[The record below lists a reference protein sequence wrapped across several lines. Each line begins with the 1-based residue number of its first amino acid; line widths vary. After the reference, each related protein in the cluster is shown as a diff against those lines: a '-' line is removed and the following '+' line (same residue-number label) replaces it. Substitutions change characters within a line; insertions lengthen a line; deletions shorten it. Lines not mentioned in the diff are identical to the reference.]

1 MHIDE
6 DGSST
11 YVSSNK
17 RRIFW
22 RDITRLSVRIFLTS
36 FYFILCFFFQGL
48 IYYVWGYTLF
58 IYKDIDVNNGIFYSD
73 NDRLDVSDD
82 NDNDDRC

>member
-1 MHIDE
+1 MHVNE

-11 YVSSNK
+11 YVASRK

-22 RDITRLSVRIFLTS
+22 GDIKRLSVRIFHIS
-36 FYFILCFFFQGL
+36 FYFILCFFFFFRADL
-48 IYYVWGYTLF
+48 LRGYTLF
-58 IYKDIDVNNGIFYSD
+58 IYKDVNNCVFYSD

-82 NDNDDRC
+82 DDNNRW